1 MTANKTILVSSFSRY
16 IYKVVQKGI
25 LHPFFYCI
33 CSASHHCI
41 SENESYDVSVLAGSG
56 QEGEEDG
63 KALECSFSGPKGL
76 VVDEPTHLCYV
87 ADWGNN
93 MIRKISFAD

>member
-1 MTANKTILVSSFSRY
+1 MT
-16 IYKVVQKGI
+16 
-25 LHPFFYCI
+25 
-33 CSASHHCI
+33 
-41 SENESYDVSVLAGSG
+41 VLAGSG
-56 QEGEEDG
+56 QDGEEDG

-76 VVDEPTHLCYV
+76 VVDESTHSCYV